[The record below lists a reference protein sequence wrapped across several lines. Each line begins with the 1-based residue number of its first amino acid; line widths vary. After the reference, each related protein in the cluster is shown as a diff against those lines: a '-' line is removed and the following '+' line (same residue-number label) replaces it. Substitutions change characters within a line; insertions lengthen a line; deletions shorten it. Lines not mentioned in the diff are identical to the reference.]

1 MSGPLAQWVLVFAVT
16 AVALIWFGIRLA
28 RSADEIAERAGLS
41 RLFVGMLLVAGA
53 TSLPEIVTDVSA
65 SLAGA
70 PDLAVGDLFG
80 SSMANMAILAV
91 VDLLH
96 RRRVWSRV
104 EIGHAR
110 VASVAIAL
118 TAFAVLGVLVGPTPG
133 FGWVGIDTLAIAAA
147 YVFAVAWMRR
157 SPDSRFLDSQVL
169 PVPIGW
175 GDKQERGLRPAVTR
189 FTLATAGIL
198 VSAPLLAYSAREI
211 AVATGVGETL
221 WEQLCSLSPPRCP
234 SWSLRSR
241 QFASVPMISQ

>member
-80 SSMANMAILAV
+80 SSMANMAILA
-91 VDLLH
+91 
-96 RRRVWSRV
+96 